1 MRFYWVRTIQLNSC
15 KVYFISPLKNSFII
29 SDILRNLIFF
39 FLDRY
44 SNRAFEKF
52 NMKANQTLAKCFK
65 TTDFLGNKKEKRP
78 FTVVVEGNIG
88 SGKTTFLELFNKK
101 EIVEVITEPVE
112 EWRNVGGH
120 NLLQLMYDDP
130 SRWSHIF
137 QSYVQL
143 TMTKNHIQ
151 KLSSSQVNGNNIE
164 RLFLCAKNNIYYGRI
179 FMIKRLL

>member
-1 MRFYWVRTIQLNSC
+1 
-15 KVYFISPLKNSFII
+15 
-29 SDILRNLIFF
+29 
-39 FLDRY
+39 
-44 SNRAFEKF
+44 
-52 NMKANQTLAKCFK
+52 MKENQTPTKHFK
-65 TTDFLGNKKEKRP
+65 TTDSLRNKKEKRP

-143 TMTKNHIQ
+143 TMTKNHVQ
-151 KLSSSQVNGNNIE
+151 KLSSNQVNVNIIEHMFRCTNNNIV
-164 RLFLCAKNNIYYGRI
+164 LIIVAYL
-179 FMIKRLL
+179 

>member
-1 MRFYWVRTIQLNSC
+1 
-15 KVYFISPLKNSFII
+15 
-29 SDILRNLIFF
+29 
-39 FLDRY
+39 
-44 SNRAFEKF
+44 
-52 NMKANQTLAKCFK
+52 MKENQTPTKHFK
-65 TTDFLGNKKEKRP
+65 TTDSLRNKKEKRP

-143 TMTKNHIQ
+143 TMTKNHVQ
-151 KLSSSQVNGNNIE
+151 KLSSNQVNVNIIDHMFRCTNNNCFDYSSILMMK
-164 RLFLCAKNNIYYGRI
+164 RLF
-179 FMIKRLL
+179 